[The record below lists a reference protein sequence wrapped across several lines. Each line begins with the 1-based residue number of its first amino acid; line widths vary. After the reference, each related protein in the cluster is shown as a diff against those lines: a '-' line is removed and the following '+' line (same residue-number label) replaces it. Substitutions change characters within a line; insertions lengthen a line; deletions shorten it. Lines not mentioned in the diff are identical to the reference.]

1 VEEEMVLDMGEE
13 ITEILIPVQVE
24 AQDMDKVEV
33 EVEVEIGR

>member
-13 ITEILIPVQVE
+13 ITEILIPVQAE

>member
-1 VEEEMVLDMGEE
+1 VEEEMVPDMGEE

-24 AQDMDKVEV
+24 AYDVDKVEV